1 MKRVLI
7 ILFLLTVVKFVN
19 AHPIHVSVCN
29 IEFNDDKLT
38 IAVKLFKDD
47 FQLAI
52 YHNYGLELNYDD
64 AEFPNSKKVI
74 DKYMNNAL
82 KIVLNKRDSLKLS
95 FKRAEINDEAVW
107 FYYTFEQE
115 DFNRIYVKNELLLDI
130 YGDQTNLLILNYR
143 NNQNGYR
150 FNVRNTEQR
159 IKL

>member
-7 ILFLLTVVKFVN
+7 ILFLLTVVKFAN

-29 IEFNDDKLT
+29 IEFSDDKLT

-47 FQLAI
+47 FQLAM
-52 YHNYGLELNYDD
+52 YHNYGLELKYDD
-64 AEFPNSKKVI
+64 SEFMESKKVI

-82 KIVLNKRDSLKLS
+82 KIVLNKEDPLKLS
-95 FKRAEINDEAVW
+95 LNHAEINDEAVW
-107 FYYTFEQE
+107 FYYTFDED
-115 DFNRIYVKNELLLDI
+115 DFNKIYIKNELLLDI
-130 YGDQTNLLILNYR
+130 YADQTNLLIINYR
-143 NNQNGYR
+143 NKQNGYR

>member
-7 ILFLLTVVKFVN
+7 ILFLLTVVKFAN

-52 YHNYGLELNYDD
+52 YHNYGLELKYDD
-64 AEFPNSKKVI
+64 AEFTNSKKVI

-82 KIVLNKRDSLKLS
+82 KIVLDKKDSLKLS

-107 FYYTFEQE
+107 FYYTFDQD
-115 DFNRIYVKNELLLDI
+115 DFNKIYVKNELLLDI

-143 NNQNGYR
+143 NKQNGYR
-150 FNVRNTEQR
+150 FNLRNTEQR
-159 IKL
+159 MKL